1 MIQIAHRGY
10 SQLCKDN
17 SMESILQAMHHNF
30 DMIEID
36 IQLSLDNILVVYHD
50 NFINDYTLNM
60 LTYDEIV
67 KLDSSIITLSDVFTI
82 PNIHTH
88 KIYLDIKGTDETICD
103 WLYEQIKDCNLEN
116 IYIGSTNILFLQKLN
131 CHKESIQLGFITS
144 NLFNSQ
150 FLEKEIVPICDFI
163 CFEISCLEQS
173 LIHRLKHKYKIQIF
187 VYTNINLHT
196 YNYIRHFD
204 VDGIVTKY
212 KL

>member
-17 SMESILQAMHHNF
+17 SMDSILQAMHHNF

-50 NFINDYTLNM
+50 NFINDYTLSM
-60 LTYDEIV
+60 LTYDEIL

-131 CHKESIQLGFITS
+131 FHDESIQLGFITS

-150 FLEKEIVPICDFI
+150 FLEKEIVPICNFI

-173 LIHRLKHKYKIQIF
+173 LIHRLKHKYNIQIF

>member
-116 IYIGSTNILFLQKLN
+116 IYIGSTNILFLQKLS